1 MSQKKISLGIT
12 AFIDVLGFSDRVL
25 SAEKKTDVDAITNDI
40 RKIQSEFE
48 YKPKDKFTKKIH
60 SSCKKTVLAF
70 SDSVIVH
77 VPLESERTKIQGT
90 FDPFMDELSGM
101 AISQCCCVNSGF
113 FLRGGVDL
121 GWWYRRG
128 STLVSQS
135 MVGAYKCENR
145 ANVPIIALTDR
156 LYQFLSKH
164 KHRIFYSEDIEPV
177 RQSLRFYCNG
187 SDSFW
192 YLDYI
197 AIFADEIGWNTSP
210 SQQESFRI
218 AAPDEKQKIINEGR
232 MTNLTTWFTHHART
246 VERAYQQAE
255 RAYKQAKNDH
265 VKKKYEWLASY
276 HNEIAPKYTVSAE
289 CLCKLK

>member
-1 MSQKKISLGIT
+1 MSQKNISLGIT
-12 AFIDVLGFSDRVL
+12 AFIDVLGFEDRIL
-25 SAEKKTDVDAITNDI
+25 NSKDTKDIDPIAKDI
-40 RKIQSEFE
+40 RKIQTEFE
-48 YKPKDKFTKKIH
+48 LKPKDKFTKKIH

-77 VPLESERTKIQGT
+77 VPLESQRTKIQGT
-90 FDPFMDELSGM
+90 FDPLMDELSGM
-101 AISQCCCVNSGF
+101 AFSQCRCVNSGF

-135 MVGAYKCENR
+135 MVRAYNCEKY
-145 ANVPIIALTDR
+145 AHVPVIALSDE
-156 LYQFLSKH
+156 LYRFLSGH
-164 KHRIFYSEDIEPV
+164 NDRNFYMEDIEPV

-197 AIFADEIGWNTSP
+197 TIFADEIDWITSP
-210 SQQESFRI
+210 SQYESCRI
-218 AAPDEKQKIINEGR
+218 AAPNEKQKIINEGR
-232 MTNLTTWFTHHART
+232 MTNLTTWFTHHARII
-246 VERAYQQAE
+246 EQAYQQSKDE
-255 RAYKQAKNDH
+255 H
-265 VKKKYEWLASY
+265 VKEKYQWLASY
-276 HNEIAPKYTVSAE
+276 HNEIAPKYTVSPE

>member
-1 MSQKKISLGIT
+1 MSQKNISLGIT
-12 AFIDVLGFSDRVL
+12 AFLDVLGFKDRVL
-25 SAEKKTDVDAITNDI
+25 NAKDTTDIDAIAKDI

-48 YKPKDKFTKKIH
+48 YKSKDKFTKKIH
-60 SSCKKTVLAF
+60 SRCKKTVLVF

-90 FDPFMDELSGM
+90 FDPLMDELSGM

-135 MVGAYKCENR
+135 MVRAYEREKH
-145 ANVPIIALTDR
+145 ANVPVIALTDE
-156 LYQFLSKH
+156 LYRFLSGH
-164 KHRIFYSEDIEPV
+164 NDRNFYMEDIEPV
-177 RQSLRFYCNG
+177 RQSLRFYSNG

-197 AIFADEIGWNTSP
+197 TIFADEIDWITSL
-210 SQQESFRI
+210 SQQKSFQI
-218 AAPDEKQKIINEGR
+218 AAPDEKQKIITEGR
-232 MTNLTTWFTHHART
+232 MTNLTTWFTHHAQT
-246 VERAYQQAE
+246 VERVYQ
-255 RAYKQAKNDH
+255 QAKNDH
-265 VKKKYEWLASY
+265 VKEKYEWLTSY